1 MNVFASVGRPRV
13 WLMSAL
19 TACALLTAATQAAAA
34 GPDTAALPAMEGAAP
49 PSASA
54 AAAAAAAAAERASAK
69 PSRVASE
76 SASALLVKQQTARAV
91 ALPDDREI
99 PFPRAWMLGL
109 LAVLALVVFD
119 RIRLSMKLAKL
130 NQDASRSSGLSGPFA
145 RN

>member
-49 PSASA
+49 PSAS